1 MFYYRHTQPF
11 KENNGLYDRASL
23 VHIHVYSKFDRN
35 FTPARERLSTTSH
48 TLSSLQA
55 NTVATKRVRFAS
67 NYCIVTKRYQ
77 ELKQAFIYM
86 YRINTFRFSHY
97 ESNQIQNHYMY

>member
-1 MFYYRHTQPF
+1 MFYYRHTKLF
-11 KENNGLYDRASL
+11 KENKGLYDYANL
-23 VHIHVYSKFDRN
+23 FHVHVYSKFDLN

-48 TLSSLQA
+48 TMSFLQA
-55 NTVATKRVRFAS
+55 NTVAIKRVRITI
-67 NYCIVTKRYQ
+67 NYFLVTKRYQ

-86 YRINTFRFSHY
+86 YRRNTFMFSHY